1 MRARHWPRILPDTRR
16 RARALPWAL
25 VSGLLFLNGSALA
38 QTLAQVQD
46 KSDWETKHAERNW
59 QEGVV
64 ALPPYPVAQN
74 LLEFFVSAATS
85 FRFFIDG
92 SSVSVGPDRVVRYT
106 LVARSAEGVEN
117 VSFEGMRCSAGTY
130 RIYATGRRDGVWSTA
145 RLMDWRPIQ
154 VSSVARWHDALRRE
168 YFCPGGVT
176 IVDAQSGVSVLRE
189 GGRRDP

>member
-1 MRARHWPRILPDTRR
+1 M
-16 RARALPWAL
+16 

-59 QEGVV
+59 QEGAV
-64 ALPPYPVAQN
+64 ALPPI
-74 LLEFFVSAATS
+74 EFFVSAASS

-92 SSVSVGPDRVVRYT
+92 ASVSVSPDRVVRYT

-130 RIYATGRRDGVWSTA
+130 RIYATGRRDGVWATS
-145 RLMDWRPIQ
+145 RLMDWRPIR
-154 VSSVARWHDALRRE
+154 VTSVARWHDALHRE

-176 IVDAQSGVSVLRE
+176 IVDGPSGVTALRE